1 MICPVDTLKKI
12 PSFYFELYT
21 NLSNLRLQFENTFKL
36 FWSRFS
42 NLTRKEKRGISDIL
56 GFLFLFL
63 FWLNLISGIFIFD
76 WSLRKIALVVFPV
89 WFILNVW
96 QTLVE
101 FSQAFICELL
111 IGVNKVQTSK

>member
-42 NLTRKEKRGISDIL
+42 NLSRKEKRGISDIL
-56 GFLFLFL
+56 GFFVFVLIELNL
-63 FWLNLISGIFIFD
+63 WYIYFWLESEKDCTGCISG
-76 WSLRKIALVVFPV
+76 
-89 WFILNVW
+89 
-96 QTLVE
+96 
-101 FSQAFICELL
+101 L
-111 IGVNKVQTSK
+111 IHS